1 MLRNMVN
8 QRALV
13 SRLQALQ
20 DSERSYL
27 QVNAKQASQTAELRL
42 ARRCQCWTKPACAA
56 CQRWK
61 AQAHAGQT
69 VTQVF
74 ENSGKRLRE
83 MQAEKSIQ
91 ENRLWREANV
101 EHQRVKSMED
111 FLQKAG
117 TILQTKQDSVKYV
130 EDNNML
136 STMSKVT
143 ALGAFCN
150 LLYLC
155 RAMSAKLEKLAAQQA
170 ELAEEQQARNTTM
183 TDLAL
188 HLVRAGPCSEPNTKV
203 GSLFDCCDPPIWDAM
218 LYVMQLLL

>member
-1 MLRNMVN
+1 MVN

-20 DSERSYL
+20 ASERSYL
-27 QVNAKQASQTAELRL
+27 QASERSYLQANAKQASQIAEMRL

-56 CQRWK
+56 CKRWK

-130 EDNNML
+130 EDNN
-136 STMSKVT
+136 
-143 ALGAFCN
+143 FC
-150 LLYLC
+150 Y
-155 RAMSAKLEKLAAQQA
+155 R
-170 ELAEEQQARNTTM
+170 
-183 TDLAL
+183 
-188 HLVRAGPCSEPNTKV
+188 P
-203 GSLFDCCDPPIWDAM
+203 
-218 LYVMQLLL
+218 